1 MEKLALLGGV
11 PIRTSS
17 FMSRPHIDELERAY
31 VSDCLDRK
39 LFSRFVGSPVGDFR
53 RYLAMPSAEAG
64 RLEDFWSVLGGPYVR
79 AFEQLFAQRHG
90 AAFAVS
96 MNSCTA
102 CLTAS
107 MHALGLGTGDEVI
120 TTPFSFTATAT
131 GLHAA
136 GVTVRFADIDPE
148 TLCITPESVER
159 VMSPKT
165 RAVVPVHIM
174 GNAGHVLELDAFCRD
189 RGLLMIED
197 SAQALLS
204 RRGGRVLGTIGA
216 VGVFSFQESKNLM
229 TGEGGMAL
237 ATSDEI
243 AYKLRLV
250 RNHGEAMVF
259 EDDPEDR
266 IQAAVGYNFRLPE
279 PLAAIGLAQTKKID
293 YLNEL
298 RTANYQHLARGL
310 SRWEFIKPQR
320 VTNDPDGFHPYC
332 AALLFDAQSAG
343 FSRNRFAAAL
353 RAEGIPVATAFP
365 RLMNQNPL
373 FRGNQDQTPNA
384 LRANDEVC
392 FGFFQI
398 GYPNTARDMDDIL
411 AAVEKIV
418 ANRESLIEWHEN
430 VGPRGLVMGR

>member
-1 MEKLALLGGV
+1 MTQLALLGGAPV
-11 PIRTSS
+11 RTAP
-17 FMSRPHIDELERAY
+17 FQSRPHIDDLEHGY
-31 VSDCLDRK
+31 LNDCLNRK

-64 RLEDFWSVLGGPYVR
+64 HLEDFWSVLGGPYVR
-79 AFEQLFAQRHG
+79 AFEQLFAERHG
-90 AAFAVS
+90 ATFAVS

-102 CLTAS
+102 CLTAA
-107 MHALGLGTGDEVI
+107 MHALGLGPGDEVI

-159 VMSPKT
+159 VLGPKT

-174 GNAGHVLELDAFCRD
+174 GNAGHVLELEAFCRD
-189 RGLLMIED
+189 RGLVMVED

-237 ATSDEI
+237 AASEDI

-259 EDDPEDR
+259 DDDPEDR
-266 IQAAVGYNFRLPE
+266 IRAAVGYNFRLPE

-293 YLNEL
+293 YLNGL
-298 RTANYQHLARGL
+298 RIANYRHLATGL
-310 SRWEFIKPQR
+310 SRWDFIRPQQ
-320 VTNDPDGFHPYC
+320 VTNDIDGFHPYC
-332 AALLFDAQSAG
+332 AAFLFDSEAAG
-343 FSRNRFAAAL
+343 FTRNRFAAAL

-373 FRGNQDQTPNA
+373 FRGNRDQTPNA
-384 LRANDEVC
+384 LRANDNVC

-398 GYPNTARDMDDIL
+398 GYPNTAKDMDDIIS
-411 AAVEKIV
+411 AVEKIA
-418 ANRESLIEWHEN
+418 ANRDQLIVWDESATS
-430 VGPRGLVMGR
+430 RGLVMGR